1 MIHRKYRAIFSIF
14 AGLWFDFQG
23 LSIIQ
28 HMEEHIVDFSLLE
41 ELSGG
46 DPKYKYELLE
56 IFLNTVDNG
65 LNNLQTLTEEGI
77 DYDAIYKQAH
87 ALKSSAGI
95 VKVRGMYEGLQKIEA
110 MGRDIAEARTTAGKD
125 EITALARQIAA
136 TYSQARPM
144 LIAEYEKNKS
154 AS

>member
-1 MIHRKYRAIFSIF
+1 
-14 AGLWFDFQG
+14 
-23 LSIIQ
+23 
-28 HMEEHIVDFSLLE
+28 MEEQLVDFSLLE

-56 IFLNTVDNG
+56 IFLNTVDGG
-65 LNNLQTLTEEGI
+65 LDNLQRLAEEGL

-95 VKVRGMYEGLQKIEA
+95 VKVKNMYEGLVKIET
-110 MGRDIAEARTTAGKD
+110 MGRDIAEARSTAGKN
-125 EITALARQIAA
+125 EITNLTKEMVA
-136 TYSQARPM
+136 TYRQARS
-144 LIAEYEKNKS
+144 LLTAEYEKNKS

>member
-1 MIHRKYRAIFSIF
+1 
-14 AGLWFDFQG
+14 
-23 LSIIQ
+23 
-28 HMEEHIVDFSLLE
+28 MEEQLVDYSLLE

-56 IFLNTVDNG
+56 IFLNTVDSG
-65 LNNLQTLTEEGI
+65 LNNLLQLTEEAI

-95 VKVRGMYEGLQKIEA
+95 VKVKDMYEGLLKIETL
-110 MGRDIAEARTTAGKD
+110 GRNIAEARTTAGKD
-125 EITALARQIAA
+125 EIAALANKIAA
-136 TYSQARPM
+136 TYAQARPQ
-144 LIAEYEKNKS
+144 LTAEYEKNKS

>member
-1 MIHRKYRAIFSIF
+1 
-14 AGLWFDFQG
+14 
-23 LSIIQ
+23 
-28 HMEEHIVDFSLLE
+28 MEEQLVDFSLLE

-56 IFLNTVDNG
+56 IFLNTVDGG
-65 LNNLQTLTEEGI
+65 LDNLQSLAEEGL

-95 VKVRGMYEGLQKIEA
+95 VKVKDMYEGLLKIET
-110 MGRDIAEARTTAGKD
+110 MGRDIAEARSTAGKN
-125 EITALARQIAA
+125 EIANLTKEMVA
-136 TYSQARPM
+136 TYRQARP
-144 LIAEYEKNKS
+144 LLTAEYEKNKS

>member
-1 MIHRKYRAIFSIF
+1 MKEQ
-14 AGLWFDFQG
+14 L
-23 LSIIQ
+23 
-28 HMEEHIVDFSLLE
+28 VDFNLLE

-65 LNNLQTLTEEGI
+65 LSNLQQLTEEAI

-95 VKVRGMYEGLQKIEA
+95 VKVKDMYEGLLKIETL
-110 MGRDIAEARTTAGKD
+110 GRDIAEARTTTGKD
-125 EITALARQIAA
+125 EIAELSGHISA
-136 TYSQARPM
+136 TYLQARPLLM
-144 LIAEYEKNKS
+144 AEYEKNKA